1 MTIAENYLDC
11 LQKAYKR
18 SGHSEQWRHFE
29 QIRQGASA
37 EDFKD
42 LQARFPDVPP
52 SLLALLEYAD
62 GTYFKEYA
70 GEKVCLYFLGS
81 DLDDYHYPYY
91 LLSAREMAE
100 SHKVSA
106 YYADY
111 INRVF
116 DPEDVLIDAQIID
129 RADELDWLHFSDCM
143 NNGGTS
149 QLFIDFS
156 PSAQGTK
163 GQIVCTLHDPDE
175 IYVLAASFDD
185 YLQMLID
192 QQCAF
197 VEEEE

>member
-1 MTIAENYLDC
+1 MTIAGNYLDC

-37 EDFKD
+37 EDLND

-52 SLLALLEYAD
+52 SLLNLEITESAYMESPDQLVGAVM
-62 GTYFKEYA
+62 ELRRA
-70 GEKVCLYFLGS
+70 GFT
-81 DLDDYHYPYY
+81 DYHYPYY
-91 LLSAREMAE
+91 LLSARQMAE

-156 PSAQGTK
+156 PSKQGTK

-175 IYVLAASFDD
+175 IYVLADSFED

-192 QQCAF
+192 QHCAF
-197 VEEEE
+197 VDEEE